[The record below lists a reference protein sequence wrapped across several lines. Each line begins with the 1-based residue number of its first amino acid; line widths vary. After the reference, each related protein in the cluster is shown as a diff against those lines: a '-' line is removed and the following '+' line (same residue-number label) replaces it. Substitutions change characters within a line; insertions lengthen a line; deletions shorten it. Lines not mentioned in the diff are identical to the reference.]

1 MSNELETALSACRAA
16 FAEVPEAT
24 HAWCCHHE
32 VLSERLTEKPE
43 VRIQFILRHKAPEEQ
58 VTRLNNFR
66 PVRDMA
72 TFKPLHDDYWAK
84 CKPLYDDYVAK
95 CKPLYDDYD
104 TKRKALYDDYWAKR
118 KALYADYDT
127 KRKAL
132 DDDYL
137 AKCEALDD
145 DYDTK
150 RKALDDDYLAKLDAL
165 DDDCVALYDQ
175 EVPLGTWN
183 GKSIFGN

>member
-1 MSNELETALSACRAA
+1 MNEELETALSACRAA

-32 VLSERLTEKPE
+32 VLVEQLIEKPE
-43 VRIQFILRHKAPEEQ
+43 VRIQFILHHKAPEEQ

-72 TFKPLHDDYWAK
+72 
-84 CKPLYDDYVAK
+84 LYDDCVA
-95 CKPLYDDYD
+95 
-104 TKRKALYDDYWAKR
+104 
-118 KALYADYDT
+118 

-132 DDDYL
+132 DDDYVATFDAL
-137 AKCEALDD
+137 TDDYVAKRKALTDDYDTKLDALDD

-150 RKALDDDYLAKLDAL
+150 LDAL
-165 DDDCVALYDQ
+165 DDDCVAKRKALNDDYDTKREALHDDYVALYDQ